1 MRGPWTGNPE
11 TLQDSLFYPW
21 FSVCGGLSDSSS
33 YQIVNFLQLA
43 ASAFDSNRFCTA
55 CWIPVR
61 LTLLPAR
68 CVADSGTTCRSY
80 KDSYSCAHPK
90 LKHICAAICRI
101 QTATCSGARWW
112 RQYEEEIGEPHS
124 TKTCSA
130 QPYRNRAPSPKHK
143 HETLNLLIETANPI
157 PSTP

>member
-68 CVADSGTTCRSY
+68 CVADRGTTCRSY

-90 LKHICAAICRI
+90 FEAYLCCHLSYSDSYLQRCAVVEAVRRGNW
-101 QTATCSGARWW
+101 GAA
-112 RQYEEEIGEPHS
+112 QHKDMLCTTLPKSSHQALNTSTKHS
-124 TKTCSA
+124 TS
-130 QPYRNRAPSPKHK
+130 
-143 HETLNLLIETANPI
+143 
-157 PSTP
+157 